1 MVDSSLS
8 VSLDPVGASLVGLLG
23 LVEVAVVGLLGI
35 VEVAVVG
42 LLGIVAVAVPV
53 ATDCAVTSP
62 ASLPEKNNAL
72 PSSADKAMAAKPAD
86 NKRFL
91 PAGFLVGIAPTTWC
105 SGQGEES
112 PVAPTTGCW
121 TGGSSSESESSGSAA
136 ATSAFSVWA
145 AIGSSF
151 CPSPFSVSAAEFRP
165 LTAARAEGISTV
177 AASSER
183 SGA

>member
-8 VSLDPVGASLVGLLG
+8 VSVDPVGASLVGLLG

-35 VEVAVVG
+35 V
-42 LLGIVAVAVPV
+42 AVAVPL

-112 PVAPTTGCW
+112 PVAPTTGWW

-136 ATSAFSVWA
+136 ATSTFSVWA

-151 CPSPFSVSAAEFRP
+151 CSSPFSVSAAELRP
-165 LTAARAEGISTV
+165 LTAARAEGIPTV
-177 AASSER
+177 AASSEP
-183 SGA
+183 